1 MQFNEQLCTYFVDQ
15 GIVKLAVGLET
26 LDRAN
31 VKGIRFDEE
40 LRQMNVMSERD
51 ATEYLA
57 RFLNIPFFDINILS
71 IDYDLFKGVPIEYL
85 KDNHVIPVK
94 QTDDTLFVA
103 MSNPFFYQEALNL
116 RYFFHKNVSLGM
128 ITENQMDKTVSFLDN
143 RYRRAEAINDMQTG
157 TDKYEGDEEDET
169 SELGVVN
176 APAVKLADSI
186 LREAVAS
193 LASDIHLE
201 PFEDDVRIRYRIDG
215 ALINNNTIPR
225 PLYQAVLARYKI
237 MSSMNIAERRIPQ
250 DGKIMLS
257 INGIDYD
264 FRVSTVPTIHGEKVV
279 IRIYDNSTQRL
290 GLDYLGVFPEQKAL
304 LESIISRPHGIL
316 LVTGPTG
323 SGKSTTLYT
332 FLRELNRGNV
342 NITTVEDPV
351 ENQIEGINQIQVNPK
366 ANLTFGTALR
376 SILRQDPNVIMLGEI
391 RDEETAQMA
400 IRAAITGHL
409 VLSTLHTNDAL
420 GTISRLVD
428 MGVPRYLVADAMI
441 GSIAQRLVR
450 KLCIDCRVKDT
461 TTEAEMKR
469 LHLDK
474 PVEIYRPVGCTS
486 CNHTGYRGRT
496 AVFEIMVVD
505 RKMREFLE
513 KEEHT
518 AEELRVKARQQ
529 GMKFLLDSCQR
540 QVVLGVTSVEEYDAL
555 IDVTEQADI
564 EKPNPL

>member
-1 MQFNEQLCTYFVDQ
+1 MQFNEQLSSYFVEQ
-15 GIVKLAVGLET
+15 GVIKLATALEC
-26 LDRAN
+26 LERAN
-31 VKGIRFDEE
+31 VKGLRFDEE
-40 LRQMNVMSERD
+40 LRLMNVM
-51 ATEYLA
+51 TEKEAGEHLA
-57 RFLNIPFFDINILS
+57 RFLNVPFYDVNILS
-71 IDYDLFKGVPIEYL
+71 IDHDLFKGVPIEYL
-85 KDNHVIPVK
+85 KDNHVMPIK
-94 QTDDTLFVA
+94 QTSDTLHVA
-103 MSNPFFYQEALNL
+103 ISNPFFYQEAINL
-116 RYFFHKNVSLGM
+116 RYFFHKNVSLAL
-128 ITENQMDKTVSFLDN
+128 ITENQMEKTITFLDN
-143 RYRRAEAINDMQTG
+143 RYRRAEAISDMETG
-157 TDKYEGDEEDET
+157 KET
-169 SELGVVN
+169 FEADDDDDQSELGVVN

-193 LASDIHLE
+193 LASDIHME
-201 PFEDDVRIRYRIDG
+201 PFEEEVRVRFRIDG
-215 ALINNNTIPR
+215 ALINNSTVPR

-237 MSSMNIAERRIPQ
+237 MANLNIAERRVPQ
-250 DGKIMLS
+250 DGKIMLTM
-257 INGIDYD
+257 NGIDYD

-332 FLRELNRGNV
+332 FLRELNKGSV

-351 ENQIEGINQIQVNPK
+351 ENQIQGINQIQVNPK

-450 KLCIDCRVKDT
+450 KLCTECRVKDVT
-461 TTEAEMKR
+461 TPAEMKR
-469 LHLDK
+469 LNIEE
-474 PVEIYRPVGCTS
+474 PAEIYRPSGCTA

-518 AEELRVKARQQ
+518 AEELRTMARSR

-540 QVVLGVTSVEEYDAL
+540 QVINGVTSIEEYDAL
-555 IDVTEQADI
+555 IDITEQAD
-564 EKPNPL
+564 